1 MSKILLNVDQL
12 EVSYGPVKAVQKIS
26 FHVKEGE
33 LVTIIGANGA
43 GKTSTLN
50 AIMSLVDIASGK
62 IEFDGFDLAKSS
74 VEAKPNLGIVMSPEG
89 RRVFA
94 DLTVRENLIAGGM
107 TLPNAICQQR
117 LQNMAARFPI
127 LEERM
132 EQEAGTLSGG
142 EQQMLAI
149 ARALMIE
156 PKFLILDEPSLGL
169 APKIVSQVFELI
181 NELHAEGVTILL
193 VEQNVK
199 KSLAVADRAY
209 VMELGHIVR
218 EGNAS
223 ELAQDEKIHEAYLGA
238 A

>member
-1 MSKILLNVDQL
+1 MTKTLLNVDQL

-26 FHVKEGE
+26 FRVQEGE

-50 AIMSLVDIASGK
+50 AIMGLIGISGGK
-62 IEFDGFDLAKSS
+62 VEFDGSDLAKSS
-74 VEAKPNLGIVMSPEG
+74 VEAKPRLGIVMSPEG
-89 RRVFA
+89 RRVFS
-94 DLTVRENLIAGGM
+94 DLTVKENLIAGGI
-107 TLPNAICQQR
+107 TLPKAKCDAR
-117 LQNMAARFPI
+117 LDEMVKRFPI
-127 LEERM
+127 LNERLN
-132 EQEAGTLSGG
+132 QEAGTLSGG

-149 ARALMIE
+149 ARALMIG

-169 APKIVSQVFELI
+169 APKIVTQVFDLI
-181 NELHAEGVTILL
+181 RELHKEGVTILL

-199 KSLAVADRAY
+199 RSLAVADRAY

-218 EGNAS
+218 EGRATDLS
-223 ELAQDEKIHEAYLGA
+223 QDKKIHEAYLGA